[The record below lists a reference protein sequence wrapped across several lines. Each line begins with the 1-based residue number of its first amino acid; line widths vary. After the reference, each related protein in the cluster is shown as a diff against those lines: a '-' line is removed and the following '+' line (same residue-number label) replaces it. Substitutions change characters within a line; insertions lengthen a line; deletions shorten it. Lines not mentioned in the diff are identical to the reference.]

1 MTTEVSLSEVYQ
13 PLRLNYRT
21 ISTEPVSS
29 YQVQTKYPIS
39 VEIPEVPQSLK
50 IAMPDILQRKSYEYN
65 IQIPSPSSIPLLR
78 NYNFDVQVPS
88 PPST

>member
-1 MTTEVSLSEVYQ
+1 MTTELSLSEVYQ

-29 YQVQTKYPIS
+29 YPVQTEYPIS

-50 IAMPDILQRKSYEYN
+50 IVTPNVMQRSYEYN
-65 IQIPSPSSIPLLR
+65 IQIPSPPSIPFSR
-78 NYNFDVQVPS
+78 NYNIGVQLPP